1 MNSWSAYNNSNLR
14 DSGSTSWPSR
24 AFPSPLFILNF
35 HLFLVSL
42 LFPNTD
48 TFACLLNKSSW
59 VIWFVSPLWSSFVTE
74 FWNIRNLM
82 SHSLSIKVVYNIY
95 LIFTVSFVWASTFII
110 ATYKGS
116 NNIDRRLATCGP
128 FFIDTQH
135 LMLGIPSVSAKS
147 WITPKSYLI
156 GILIY
161 SLSLTNSQAWVRVTN
176 SETCAELSWGR
187 TFLFNFGY

>member
-1 MNSWSAYNNSNLR
+1 MVNPIVNSWSAYNNSNLR

-24 AFPSPLFILNF
+24 AFPSPLFILNL

-116 NNIDRRLATCGP
+116 NNIDRHLATCGP

-135 LMLGIPSVSAKS
+135 LMLGIPSVSAVYQNHGLLQNHT
-147 WITPKSYLI
+147 WLVYLFTVY
-156 GILIY
+156 LW
-161 SLSLTNSQAWVRVTN
+161 LTQRLES
-176 SETCAELSWGR
+176 G
-187 TFLFNFGY
+187 